1 VRRIIVNT
9 VLTTAADKRAPS
21 ADDPFHDPVMIGIA
35 ITFVVMAIAILA
47 LTGLFTWGNLYGSP
61 SWSSHAFPP
70 AVTN

>member
-1 VRRIIVNT
+1 VNT
-9 VLTTAADKRAPS
+9 VIKNVADKGAPAF
-21 ADDPFHDPVMIGIA
+21 ADDPFHDPVMIAIA

-70 AVTN
+70 AVAH